1 MKTIEATAK
10 TPQIMIDNKNSLMKI
25 SGKLIPENP
34 KDFFTDFNK
43 DAEDLYLISNKIEL
57 DFSFDYFN
65 TSAAK
70 YLSDFF
76 KQLKIKEN
84 VTVKWFYE
92 TDDEDMLESGELFAE
107 MAKLKFEMIQTY

>member
-10 TPQIMIDNKNSLMKI
+10 TPQIVIDDKSSLMKI

-34 KDFFTDFNK
+34 KDFFTDFSKNV
-43 DAEDLYLISNKIEL
+43 EDLYLVSNKMVLE
-57 DFSFDYFN
+57 FSFDYFN

-92 TDDEDMLESGELFAE
+92 ADDEDMFESGELFAE
-107 MAKLKFEMIQTY
+107 MAKLKFELIEY